1 VPGHRNSPQ
10 SRAYRS
16 SISRRAARG
25 LSQGAWGALSLSLSL
40 SLAPT
45 RSLTLSLSLSL
56 TLTLSRSQ
64 AAATA
69 GTTVAPMEM
78 SWGRRV
84 HMSLNVRAHAATK
97 RKLPDSD
104 DDGTAPTPSSLGF
117 WVRRASKDT
126 R

>member
-1 VPGHRNSPQ
+1 
-10 SRAYRS
+10 
-16 SISRRAARG
+16 
-25 LSQGAWGALSLSLSL
+25 
-40 SLAPT
+40 
-45 RSLTLSLSLSL
+45 
-56 TLTLSRSQ
+56 
-64 AAATA
+64 
-69 GTTVAPMEM
+69 VAPMEM